1 VQPGSG
7 SRGQAAWLAAFAL
20 AAAAAVT
27 SASALAAT
35 SPPAAAVASAAPES
49 RTLLIGAEDDA
60 APWSYAD
67 GTGYVND
74 LVTAAFREVGWTVR
88 LKVVPYVR
96 CKALAVQGR
105 LAGCFTVGRTPEVE
119 AELLFPQTPVLRTRN
134 VLVARA
140 KPGDAWTGCQPEAWG
155 RRPRV
160 GLVRGY
166 EYLPVIETLFPVGG
180 PQVEIADSEVSN
192 LRKLRADRLD
202 AALVT
207 LDEVKRL
214 DYLARLAGIS
224 PDFRTV
230 CDFGT
235 LPSYVAFSRRHP
247 QGEAARAAF
256 DEGMRRLEKRGGT
269 AALQAV
275 WRDRAV
281 DAAAAKKH

>member
-1 VQPGSG
+1 VRNG
-7 SRGQAAWLAAFAL
+7 RGHRGKATWLVAAIL
-20 AAAAAVT
+20 AAAGAR
-27 SASALAAT
+27 AAT
-35 SPPAAAVASAAPES
+35 TTQATPLPASAAPPPPA

-74 LVTAAFREVGWTVR
+74 LVAAAFREVGWTVR

-96 CKALAVQGR
+96 CKALAIQGR
-105 LAGCFTVGRTPEVE
+105 LAGCFTVGRSPELE
-119 AELLFPQTPVLRTRN
+119 PDLLFPQAPVLKTRN
-134 VLVARA
+134 VLLAHAR
-140 KPGDAWTGCQPEAWG
+140 PGEAWSGCQPAAWG
-155 RRPRV
+155 RNPRV

-166 EYLPVIETLFPVGG
+166 EYLPSVEALFPVDG

-192 LRKLRADRLD
+192 LRKLHADRID
-202 AALVT
+202 ATLVT

-214 DYLARLAGIS
+214 DWISRLAGVA
-224 PDFRTV
+224 PDFRVV

-235 LPSYVAFSRRHP
+235 LPSYVAFSRRHA
-247 QGEAARAAF
+247 QAVAARAAF
-256 DEGMRRLEKRGGT
+256 DEGMKRLEKRGGT
-269 AALQAV
+269 AALQAE